1 LVSDNSSQ
9 PEANMNQ
16 IGQLNEQPLH
26 HALKLY
32 YAGEEG
38 RIEVHLAG
46 YVIDVVLGDQLVE
59 IQTGNF
65 SSIRQKLH
73 RLIQDHPVRV
83 VYPIAVEKWIVKEQ
97 APGQEDARTRRKSP
111 KRGRDIELFKELVSF
126 PELMLEP
133 NFTME
138 IALIQEEQ
146 VREYH
151 EGRYWRQKGWKTT
164 ERRLLNVVECRS
176 YSTPQS
182 MAEMLPEGLPSQ
194 FTTAELAEGRGISRR
209 LAQKMAYCLRQME
222 VLEIVGKRGRSIL
235 YALGGK

>member
-1 LVSDNSSQ
+1 
-9 PEANMNQ
+9 MNH

-32 YAGEEG
+32 YAGKEG
-38 RIEVHLAG
+38 QIEVHLAG
-46 YVIDVVLGDQLVE
+46 YVIDVVLGGQLVE

-73 RLIQDHPVRV
+73 RLIQEHPVRL
-83 VYPIAVEKWIVKEQ
+83 VYPIAVEKWIIKEPVSEQ
-97 APGQEDARTRRKSP
+97 GNERTRRKSP
-111 KRGRDIELFKELVSF
+111 KRGREIELFTELVSF

-133 NFTME
+133 NFTLE
-138 IALIQEEQ
+138 VALIQEEQ
-146 VREYH
+146 VREFR

-164 ERRLLNVVECRS
+164 ERRLLNVVERRI
-176 YSTPQS
+176 YPTPQS
-182 MAEMLPEGLPSQ
+182 LAETLPEGLPAQ
-194 FTTAELAEGRGISRR
+194 FTTAELAEGMGISRR

-222 VLEIVGKRGRSIL
+222 VLDIVGKHGRSIL